1 MRKNLKANAGRLLL
15 PALLLLIQALFLSAV
30 AQNGESSVLVF
41 KKHSQPVKA
50 LAFSADDNT
59 LATGGDDKQIY
70 FISTTSGEILGN
82 TANSFAVKV
91 LQYTPEGNLLAA
103 CGNDIKL
110 TDSQGKLIRTFS
122 GYTTDIW
129 SMDYSSSAQKVT
141 AGSYAK
147 YIKVWDYKTA
157 TQVLSLD
164 GHERTALPVCF
175 SPDGTLIASGSLD
188 KSVRLWDAATGK
200 EKFKMEVHSG
210 NIFAADF
217 HPSGKYLATASADK
231 TIRLWNADSGKIV
244 RTFIGHQAAV
254 FDVQF
259 SNDGSHMLS
268 CDAQK
273 NIILWETATGRKV
286 QIFTGHTGAVNAVRF
301 NNKGTCFASAS
312 DDHTVR
318 IWPLHRKYFLE
329 GSFFEKEI
337 EEEVSASP
345 LFAPRGEEET
355 KPVYDARKAEAE
367 KYLDGLYDKYYS
379 RYIEM
384 LNKLPVEGEKKD

>member
-1 MRKNLKANAGRLLL
+1 MRKNLKANTGRLLL
-15 PALLLLIQALFLSAV
+15 PGVFLLIQAMLLPAM
-30 AQNGESSVLVF
+30 AQHDESSVLVF

-70 FISTTSGEILGN
+70 FINSTSGEILGN
-82 TANSFAVKV
+82 IANSFAVKA
-91 LQYTPEGNLLAA
+91 LQYTPDGDLLAA

-110 TDSQGKLIRTFS
+110 TDKQGKLIRTFA
-122 GYTTDIW
+122 GYTTNVW
-129 SMDYSSSAQKVT
+129 SMNYNSSVQKVV

-157 TQVLSLD
+157 GQVLSLD
-164 GHERTALPVCF
+164 GHERSALPVCF
-175 SPDGTLIASGSLD
+175 SPDGSLIASGSLD

-200 EKFKMEVHSG
+200 EKFKMELHSG
-210 NIFAADF
+210 NIFAVDF

-231 TIRLWNADSGKIV
+231 TIRLWSADSGKIV

-259 SNDGSHMLS
+259 SPDGNHLLS
-268 CDAQK
+268 CDALK
-273 NIILWETATGRKV
+273 NIILWETATGKKI
-286 QIFTGHTGAVNAVRF
+286 QTFTGHTGVVNTVRF

-312 DDHTVR
+312 DDQTVR
-318 IWPLHRKYFLE
+318 IWPLNRKYFLE
-329 GSFFEKEI
+329 GSYFEKQI
-337 EEEVSASP
+337 EEEVSGSP

-355 KPVYDARKAEAE
+355 KPNYDARKAEAE
-367 KYLDGLYDKYYS
+367 KYLNSLYDKYYN

>member
-1 MRKNLKANAGRLLL
+1 MRINLKADTGLLL
-15 PALLLLIQALFLSAV
+15 PGLFLLLQAMIVPAI
-30 AQNGESSVLVF
+30 AQHDENSVFVF

-70 FISTTSGEILGN
+70 LIGTSNGEIIGN
-82 TANSFAVKV
+82 IANSFAVKA
-91 LQYTPEGNLLAA
+91 LQFTPAGDILAA

-110 TDSQGKLIRTFS
+110 TDRQGRLIRTFA

-129 SMDYSSSAQKVT
+129 SMDFSSSAQRIT

-157 TQVLSLD
+157 GLVLTLD
-164 GHERTALPVCF
+164 GHERSTLPVCF
-175 SPDGTLIASGSLD
+175 SPDGSLIASGSLD

-200 EKFKMEVHSG
+200 EKYRMELHSG
-210 NIFAADF
+210 NIFAVDF

-231 TIRLWNADSGKIV
+231 TIRLWSADSGKII

-259 SNDGSHMLS
+259 SSDGNHMLS
-268 CDAQK
+268 CDALK
-273 NIILWETATGRKV
+273 NIILWETATGRKI
-286 QIFTGHTGAVNAVRF
+286 QTFTGHTEAVNTVRF
-301 NNKGTCFASAS
+301 NNKGTFFASAS

-318 IWPLHRKYFLE
+318 IWRLNRKYFLE
-329 GSFFEKEI
+329 GSYFEKEI
-337 EEEVSASP
+337 EDEVSASP
-345 LFAPRGEEET
+345 LFAPRGEGET
-355 KPVYDARKAEAE
+355 KQSYDARKAEAE
-367 KYLDGLYDKYYS
+367 KYLEELYDKYYQ
-379 RYIEM
+379 RYIDM
-384 LNKLPVEGEKKD
+384 LNKLPVEGEKKE